1 MRNVFMALAA
11 GLIAGCASAQMV
23 EVDRVDPQALACLQK
38 GGPAISYPAQDEKLR
53 QPGHVRLSLKFTAP
67 DRAPEVTVL
76 FRAASEAMLDEV
88 RWFVNGYR
96 LPCLPAGAATVLAV
110 QEFEFTPR
118 VTDPITWTA
127 PRAVAE
133 RDGTDASALQ
143 RPRALSCMRTP
154 KEPPEFAGSPLQ
166 REVSNAFVE
175 LSFTAPDAPPEV
187 KIAYASAGNAQ
198 VGVVTDY
205 VRQYRLPCLQAGAKP
220 YVVQQ
225 HFQFRPYGVG
235 ASVFKDAVPLTSF
248 LSNVKGVRALRADFD
263 LTTMACPF
271 QVAWTLGKP
280 ALDNRVGEVGKP
292 DLNRAEFLAWLAG
305 LEMDMKER
313 QFEQLVGQA
322 VIVNVPCGKLK
333 LEPQPG

>member
-1 MRNVFMALAA
+1 MRNVLMAVAA
-11 GLIAGCASAQMV
+11 SFFACAAQAQMV
-23 EVDRVDPQALACLQK
+23 EIDRVDPQALACLQK
-38 GGPAISYPAQDEKLR
+38 GGPAIRYPADAEKMRL
-53 QPGHVRLSLKFTAP
+53 PGHIRLSLKFTAP

-88 RWFVNGYR
+88 QWFVRGYR
-96 LPCLPAGAATVLAV
+96 LPCLPPGGATVLAV

-127 PRAVAE
+127 PRPVAARE
-133 RDGTDASALQ
+133 EALQ
-143 RPRALSCMRTP
+143 GRPKALSCMRTP
-154 KEPPEFAGSPLQ
+154 KEPPEFAGSSLQ

-187 KIAYASAGNAQ
+187 RMVYTSVGERQAKAVADYA
-198 VGVVTDY
+198 
-205 VRQYRLPCLQAGAKP
+205 RQYRLPCLEAGAKP

-225 HFQFRPYGVG
+225 HFQFRPYGAG
-235 ASVFKDAVPLTSF
+235 ARVFKDAVSLTSF
-248 LSNVKGVRALRADFD
+248 LSNMKGIRALRTDFD
-263 LTTMACPF
+263 LNTMSCPF

-305 LEMDMKER
+305 LEMEMKDP
-313 QFEQLVGQA
+313 QFEQLVGQR

-333 LEPQPG
+333 LEPQAG

>member
-1 MRNVFMALAA
+1 MRNIFMALAA
-11 GLIAGCASAQMV
+11 SFFACAAQAQMV
-23 EVDRVDPQALACLQK
+23 EIDRVDPQALACLQK
-38 GGPAISYPAQDEKLR
+38 GGPAIHYPAHDEKMR

-76 FRAASEAMLDEV
+76 FRAATEAMLDEV
-88 RWFVNGYR
+88 NWFVRGYR
-96 LPCLPAGAATVLAV
+96 LPCLPAGGATVLAV

-127 PRAVAE
+127 PRAVPDREA
-133 RDGTDASALQ
+133 GDAQGPGRSK
-143 RPRALSCMRTP
+143 ALSCMRTP
-154 KEPPEFAGSPLQ
+154 KEPPEFAGSSLQ
-166 REVSNAFVE
+166 REVTNAFVE

-187 KIAYASAGNAQ
+187 KVVYASAGNAQ

-205 VRQYRLPCLQAGAKP
+205 VRQYRLPCQVAGAKP

-225 HFQFRPYGVG
+225 HFQFRPYGV
-235 ASVFKDAVPLTSF
+235 AARVFKDAVPLTSF
-248 LSNVKGVRALRADFD
+248 LSNMKGIRAMRTDFD
-263 LTTMACPF
+263 LGSMSCPF

-305 LEMDMKER
+305 LEMELKDP
-313 QFEQLVGQA
+313 QFEQLVGQR
-322 VIVNVPCGKLK
+322 VLVNVPCGKLK
-333 LEPQPG
+333 LEPQT